1 MKDDIAQTQRKLQCV
16 LASLENVRIVNPFA
30 PLITLPE
37 DLPHPRKTL
46 LLLLNFI
53 DIITFFFQ
61 RQRKE
66 VTDEATGEVYIE
78 THPDDI
84 ELAFSLLKNCLLR
97 RADELST
104 PARGFY
110 NWLQTFLTEAKTN
123 QFMAL
128 DLRKVK
134 RIHPKNAKPLPAG
147 THLCSIIYRL
157 PVETNTREGYQYKF
171 SNLNELSEKQSSI
184 GQSLKKTLETIRKA
198 YVTGQNEAFT
208 PEKPVKPAKKSRSVG
223 QNGVSNAPALAPTTK
238 NGRTTP
244 TPKVYR
250 TQQV

>member
-1 MKDDIAQTQRKLQCV
+1 MCALLIRL
-16 LASLENVRIVNPFA
+16 P

-110 NWLQTFLTEAKTN
+110 NWLQTFLNEAKTN

-134 RIHPKNAKPLPAG
+134 RIHPRTLNRYLQELTLFHYLQITGGNK
-147 THLCSIIYRL
+147 H
-157 PVETNTREGYQYKF
+157 REGYQYKF
-171 SNLNELSEKQSSI
+171 SNLSELSEKQSSI
-184 GQSLKKTLETIRKA
+184 GKSLKETMTAIRRAYAGEKTS
-198 YVTGQNEAFT
+198 QNGVLNPKNA
-208 PEKPVKPAKKSRSVG
+208 VKPEKKSRSVG
-223 QNGVSNAPALAPTTK
+223 QNGVSNTPALAPTTK

-244 TPKVYR
+244 NRKNIHDLKV
-250 TQQV
+250 